1 MSVTTTKKPAAK
13 ATFSM
18 LGGSLT
24 QPHRPAP
31 KPLAAGKP
39 VAPPP
44 APPPP
49 PEAVAPPAPPR
60 VVAPD
65 LDDARIA
72 ARVRNLALVQEK
84 LPDVFNRGALRRLP
98 ADVGERPAAL
108 GPSQQ
113 EAYDVL
119 KWWRGMPAY
128 RAEVQRRRAAE
139 EYRRGRL
146 DDDDRVGAVEET
158 CACSHDASYPVS
170 VDGGVAAVGAA
181 AVVAAWEDWLPL
193 NRARRLGATEMLP
206 GDGCSDRSGLKAEV
220 YELAKDVAPLQLG
233 VAFVDVVELEVACNQ
248 MIEFQVALLPRV

>member
-24 QPHRPAP
+24 QPRRPAP

-98 ADVGERPAAL
+98 ADVGERLAAL

-146 DDDDRVGAVEET
+146 DDDDRVARR
-158 CACSHDASYPVS
+158 
-170 VDGGVAAVGAA
+170 GGDMRVLARRKLSGFSGRWRRGRGCRRRRGCLGRLAAVK
-181 AVVAAWEDWLPL
+181 PCSQ
-193 NRARRLGATEMLP
+193 ARGDRNAT
-206 GDGCSDRSGLKAEV
+206 R
-220 YELAKDVAPLQLG
+220 
-233 VAFVDVVELEVACNQ
+233 
-248 MIEFQVALLPRV
+248 